1 MFILLWRGGVN
12 WAIEREVVFIDRLFQ
27 RGLSFVLCM
36 RCVHFV
42 KLALDTGQD
51 EPKGGLQYIAR
62 QNRGSGKAGRVSE
75 GEKSCCGL
83 YSTCV
88 TSNRWTNAVYV

>member
-1 MFILLWRGGVN
+1 MDG
-12 WAIEREVVFIDRLFQ
+12 EVVFIDRLFQ

-36 RCVHFV
+36 RYVRFA
-42 KLALDTGQD
+42 KLVLDTGQD

-75 GEKSCCGL
+75 GEKSCCGIL
-83 YSTCV
+83 FHVCGV
-88 TSNRWTNAVYV
+88 

>member
-1 MFILLWRGGVN
+1 MDG
-12 WAIEREVVFIDRLFQ
+12 EVVFIDRLFQ

-36 RCVHFV
+36 RYVRFA

-62 QNRGSGKAGRVSE
+62 QNRGSGKAGRVNLVVE
-75 GEKSCCGL
+75 F

-88 TSNRWTNAVYV
+88 ESNRWTNAVYV

>member
-1 MFILLWRGGVN
+1 
-12 WAIEREVVFIDRLFQ
+12 
-27 RGLSFVLCM
+27 M
-36 RCVHFV
+36 RYVRFA
-42 KLALDTGQD
+42 KFALDTGQD

-75 GEKSCCGL
+75 GDLVVEF

-88 TSNRWTNAVYV
+88 ESNRWTNAVYV